1 MSYKCVS
8 CGHIF
13 EDCEQAEW
21 EEKHGLDT
29 PPYEKFVGCP
39 LCGCTYEETV
49 KCECCGADFLEEE
62 LTYRVCEDCLEQEKN
77 TYRYNPQ
84 KCYELSK
91 DETAK
96 VEINYFLSC
105 MFTEK
110 QIEEILLLNI
120 RKASALMPI
129 DCSAFM
135 DADNSWFEERVVEEV
150 KKSENG

>member
-1 MSYKCVS
+1 MAYKCLE

-13 EDCEQAEW
+13 EDGEQAEW

-29 PPYEKFVGCP
+29 PPYEKFSGCP
-39 LCGCTYEETV
+39 LCGCAYEETV

-62 LTYRVCEDCLEQEKN
+62 LTDGVCEDCLEQEKDA
-77 TYRYNPQ
+77 YRYNPQ

-91 DETAK
+91 GETAK

-110 QIEEILLLNI
+110 QIEEILILNI

-135 DADNSWFEERVVEEV
+135 DNSWFEERIIEEV
-150 KKSENG
+150 KKNENG

>member
-1 MSYKCVS
+1 MSFKCVS

-13 EDCEQAEW
+13 EDGEQAEW

-29 PPYEKFVGCP
+29 PPYENFSGCP
-39 LCGCTYEETV
+39 LCRGEYEETV
-49 KCECCGADFLEEE
+49 KCKCCGADFLEEE
-62 LTYRVCEDCLEQEKN
+62 LTSGFCDDCVGELKEQ
-77 TYRYNPQ
+77 YRYNPQ

-110 QIEEILLLNI
+110 QIEEILLFNV
-120 RKASALMPI
+120 RRASALMPI
-129 DCSAFM
+129 DCSAFLE
-135 DADNSWFEERVVEEV
+135 ADRSWLEDKIIEEV
-150 KKSENG
+150 KKNENG